1 VRSAWALRRKAGE
14 TGAHLAHARL
24 QLGVGI
30 LPEVHEAAVAVGG
43 LGAVALGL
51 VQLARALEAAAQLFQ
66 DAVLVADRGLKPVL
80 EIDRSAPEGDACKV
94 RRLETEG

>member
-1 VRSAWALRRKAGE
+1 VRSAWALRRKAEELENDLSSEPDLLGE
-14 TGAHLAHARL
+14 EDVAH
-24 QLGVGI
+24 
-30 LPEVHEAAVAVGG
+30 P
-43 LGAVALGL
+43 
-51 VQLARALEAAAQLFQ
+51 AAAQLFQ

>member
-1 VRSAWALRRKAGE
+1 V
-14 TGAHLAHARL
+14 AH
-24 QLGVGI
+24 
-30 LPEVHEAAVAVGG
+30 P
-43 LGAVALGL
+43 
-51 VQLARALEAAAQLFQ
+51 AAAQLFQ